1 MTKTQTKRQEV
12 KIYRAQ
18 FPGKVQGI
26 FPRRQY
32 YGLKF
37 TSPLAS
43 IAGGLEGMPDVK
55 REM

>member
-1 MTKTQTKRQEV
+1 MTKTQTKRQV

-43 IAGGLEGMPDVK
+43 IAAGLEGVPDVK